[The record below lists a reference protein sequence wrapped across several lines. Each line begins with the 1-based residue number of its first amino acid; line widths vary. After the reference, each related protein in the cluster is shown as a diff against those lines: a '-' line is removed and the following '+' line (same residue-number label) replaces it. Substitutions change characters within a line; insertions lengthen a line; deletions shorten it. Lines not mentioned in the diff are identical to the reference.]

1 MDDAHM
7 PLDEMPP
14 VTAWLSDMDGVLVKE
29 NRALPGAQQFLDALK
44 RKEMPFLVL
53 TNNSI
58 FTNRDL
64 SARLK
69 RSGLNVPE
77 ERIWISANTTAAFLS
92 Q

>member
-1 MDDAHM
+1 MDDVHP

-14 VTAWLSDMDGVLVKE
+14 ITAWLSDMDGVLVKE
-29 NRALPGAQQFLDALK
+29 NRALPGAQQFLDTLK

-69 RSGLNVPE
+69 RSGLSVPE
-77 ERIWISANTTAAFLS
+77 ERI
-92 Q
+92 

>member
-1 MDDAHM
+1 MVDAPN
-7 PLDEMPP
+7 PLDEMPS

-44 RKEMPFLVL
+44 RRELPFLVL

-64 SARLK
+64 SARL
-69 RSGLNVPE
+69 
-77 ERIWISANTTAAFLS
+77 
-92 Q
+92 